1 MQRRQF
7 LSLAVVA
14 LGGCVGASGGSGPRN
29 PPTTPE
35 GGEPAEPTRALRIVG
50 GAPQEDENGALVLVI
65 SVENAAD
72 GRRSDTLVGRATVE
86 SDDGTTEYEA
96 SRAVSLDGGA
106 TADVELVFD
115 VAYEAWSGNGRLA
128 YGWQG
133 EL

>member
-1 MQRRQF
+1 VQRRQL
-7 LSLAVVA
+7 LSLTVVA
-14 LGGCVGASGGSGPRN
+14 LGGCVSASGGSGPRN

-35 GGEPAEPTRALRIVG
+35 GGEPVGDTRTLRIAG
-50 GAPQEDENGALVLVI
+50 GAPREGDDGALVLVI
-65 SVENAAD
+65 SVENTAD

-86 SDDGTTEYEA
+86 SEDGTTEYEA
-96 SRAVSLDGGA
+96 SREVSLDGGA

-115 VAYEAWSGNGRLA
+115 VSYEAWSGNGKLA

>member
-1 MQRRQF
+1 VQRRQF

-14 LGGCVGASGGSGPRN
+14 LGGCVSASGGSGPRN

-35 GGEPAEPTRALRIVG
+35 GGEPVGETRALRIVG
-50 GAPQEDENGALVLVI
+50 GTPREGENGALVLVI
-65 SVENAAD
+65 SIENTAD

-86 SDDGTTEYEA
+86 SEDGTTEYETT
-96 SRAVSLDGGA
+96 REVSLDGGA
-106 TADVELVFD
+106 EADVELVFE

-128 YGWQG
+128 YDWQG